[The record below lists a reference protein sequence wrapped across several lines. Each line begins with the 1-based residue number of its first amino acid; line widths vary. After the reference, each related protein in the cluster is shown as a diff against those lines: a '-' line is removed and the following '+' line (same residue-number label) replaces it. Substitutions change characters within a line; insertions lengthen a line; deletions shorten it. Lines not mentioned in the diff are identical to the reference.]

1 MKTAFVSSLL
11 AAASFATLPAAA
23 ATLDGGPSYSVLHR
37 ITTLDA
43 SSSSSP
49 ITSWTQRGF
58 LEVSSFNTSFTNL
71 LSASETKSLHDQA
84 WEGKASELLYQ
95 LALVPSGAEISE
107 DAGLYTSVRLC
118 HLQQGHRDLPS
129 IDDELLITL
138 RSDSIVSLGYR
149 IKDISLDH
157 TNCPL
162 PSDRK
167 MSLVREERRKQRQ
180 RQLSRRRNSRSPTTT
195 PPQQPPV
202 EELKFNTAVKS
213 IQPQKA
219 AKLTLRTAQPTNEDG
234 SVKVAPPEKSFVQ
247 KYWMYAIPVV
257 ILLIMPDGGDDREGG
272 AEGHASSE
280 HRGTGQGAKRLN

>member
-11 AAASFATLPAAA
+11 AAASLAILPAAA
-23 ATLDGGPSYSVLHR
+23 ATLDGAPSYSVLHR

-49 ITSWTQRGF
+49 ITSWTQRGT

-84 WEGKASELLYQ
+84 WQEKAGDLLYQ
-95 LALVPSGAEISE
+95 LALVSSGAEMNE
-107 DAGLYTSVRLC
+107 DTGLYTSVRLC
-118 HLQQGHRDLPS
+118 HLQQTHRELPS

-180 RQLSRRRNSRSPTTT
+180 RQLSRRRNSRSPATS
-195 PPQQPPV
+195 PQQPTA
-202 EELKFNTAVKS
+202 EELKFNTAIKS
-213 IQPQKA
+213 VHSQKA

-234 SVKVAPPEKSFVQ
+234 TVKVPPPEKSFVQ
-247 KYWMYAIPVV
+247 KYWMYAIPVA
-257 ILLIMPDGGDDREGG
+257 ILLIMPDGGDERDGG